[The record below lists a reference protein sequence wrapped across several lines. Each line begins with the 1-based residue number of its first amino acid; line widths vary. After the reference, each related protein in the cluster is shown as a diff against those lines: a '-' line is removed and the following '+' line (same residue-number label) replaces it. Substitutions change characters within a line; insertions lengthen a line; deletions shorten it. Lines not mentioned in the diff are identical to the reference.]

1 MTGSHSSLL
10 GSRHLLPLLEVVGQR
25 RDYTTNGSHVDSFTL
40 GPSIRR
46 TFTPD
51 NSPAPLQHDSVTEF
65 ALRDCDQPDVFQSFS
80 PPMVPMRRIIVLA
93 SYFAHAPVPND
104 PPRVSLRC
112 DVRLGL
118 DDPLI
123 EIVSDEV
130 VAASALGRLWPG
142 EWITRST
149 ARRRAVLS
157 GLRPA
162 DSLNHF

>member
-1 MTGSHSSLL
+1 
-10 GSRHLLPLLEVVGQR
+10 
-25 RDYTTNGSHVDSFTL
+25 
-40 GPSIRR
+40 
-46 TFTPD
+46 
-51 NSPAPLQHDSVTEF
+51 
-65 ALRDCDQPDVFQSFS
+65 
-80 PPMVPMRRIIVLA
+80 MVPLRRIFVLA

-130 VAASALGRLWPG
+130 VAVSAYLRLRPG
-142 EWITRST
+142 GWITRPT

-162 DSLNHF
+162 DSLDHL